1 MNATIESSPR
11 RARPRFGRPR
21 KFDRVTL
28 AWERV
33 TKLREA
39 ELAHRKAENAK
50 LREWGNQLA
59 DFYTILNLRRAA
71 VKLGWDL

>member
-1 MNATIESSPR
+1 
-11 RARPRFGRPR
+11 
-21 KFDRVTL
+21 
-28 AWERV
+28 V